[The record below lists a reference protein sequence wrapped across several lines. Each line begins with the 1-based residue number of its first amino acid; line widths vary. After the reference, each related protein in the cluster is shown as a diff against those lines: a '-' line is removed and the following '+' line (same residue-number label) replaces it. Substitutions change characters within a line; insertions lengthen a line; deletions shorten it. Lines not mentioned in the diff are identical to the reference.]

1 MMILPLLTA
10 LVALHLIQAD
20 HFLIETEDKNVEFLA
35 DANTTSRGGND
46 YALKSCRG
54 ASTSQFN

>member
-1 MMILPLLTA
+1 MMMLPLLTS

-20 HFLIETEDKNVEFLA
+20 HFLIETEDKNVELLA